1 MIPSKAKR
9 GALVAVTRVAV
20 ILVAGTLSVVG
31 APGAS
36 ATGVDGACVDGNG
49 VTVVVDFT
57 EFGGSVQA
65 GCAPSDAATGRAAL
79 LSAGFVATNSG
90 QGLICAIDVKPDRC
104 PVTFEGSFWSYW
116 HSSRR
121 GSWISYQVGADASHP
136 VSGELEGW
144 RYNDGAT
151 GPGIAPSEVTAAT
164 QPAATSPTRSADT
177 AEATNGGPLFITLGA
192 AAVLILVILLVA
204 RSRRRRAA
212 AGD

>member
-57 EFGGSVQA
+57 EFGGSV
-65 GCAPSDAATGRAAL
+65 AL
-79 LSAGFVATNSG
+79 LAAGFVATNSG

-151 GPGIAPSEVTAAT
+151 GPGMAPSEVTAAT